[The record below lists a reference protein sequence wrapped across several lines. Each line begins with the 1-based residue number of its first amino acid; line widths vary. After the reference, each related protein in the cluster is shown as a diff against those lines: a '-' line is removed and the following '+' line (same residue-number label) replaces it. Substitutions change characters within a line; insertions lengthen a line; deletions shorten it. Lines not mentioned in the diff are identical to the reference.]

1 MNFPCF
7 VLRAVGL
14 PCGRQDKPGGFMAGC
29 LPSRVGAEGHILLQ
43 VVPLSPS
50 NTSLRAVQTA
60 DACPGGGV
68 APARGGGAKTGR
80 KAPGK
85 GTAGEPEGFG
95 VVWSEGTWQTPPVWL
110 WEQHGDTWG
119 SHSSRGALEGE
130 LRRAGTDP
138 DTFGITRTV
147 TWSSALGQEQPV

>member
-1 MNFPCF
+1 
-7 VLRAVGL
+7 
-14 PCGRQDKPGGFMAGC
+14 MAGC

-95 VVWSEGTWQTPPVWL
+95 VGLVR
-110 WEQHGDTWG
+110 GDL
-119 SHSSRGALEGE
+119 A
-130 LRRAGTDP
+130 
-138 DTFGITRTV
+138 DTSCV
-147 TWSSALGQEQPV
+147 ALGAARGHVGVTQLQGSLGGRAEESRDRPRHFWNNQNCDLELSTGSGTASVASVPCRPS